1 MTGHSGVS
9 LSGAGGDVD
18 LAHLQRPTASKRE
31 HESYVHKTRSPR
43 WIATQAGVRSF
54 DKPSPSRVSG
64 THGSKGAVPEEE
76 DEQQV
81 RFEGTR
87 TQLRKGRSLFKMD
100 CLKSIPMFKSCSPV
114 FVEVLSEFATNEI
127 FQDGQVI
134 FHEGSHGDK
143 MYVLQ
148 HGQVEVVI
156 SGNVVATLP
165 AGSVFGE
172 MAAMCKNPAAA
183 KRNAT
188 IRAKGLVDC
197 RVISRAA
204 LMHTT
209 SNFPSD
215 AKIIGHESE
224 RRLAELRAKGLLP
237 DQRIS
242 GHSGVSYNSTT
253 FDVGEWRRQSE
264 QLTRAARR
272 QQSISPR
279 MEGTRE
285 VDGGRAGL
293 ERPDEALKRRQSMA
307 MQRKRPQPRELS
319 TPRGTMNWDANVK
332 EPSRPRESMAKP
344 KPSTELSRVSLRAAD
359 MGNFSCDEESDQEA
373 YHEDSEE
380 VDVRDAQASSVVPLP
395 PHSTPLQRA
404 TPEAVVGEASSSR
417 QKAAVVPLPAA
428 PSATPRSTPPGSGG
442 DAADAGRG
450 AERLE
455 RRVEVDYG
463 DFADLDTS
471 GRSPLSARSSAAS
484 GSPLSP
490 HSFASRETTASGE
503 ASDSLLMTS
512 PPDSAAALSSP
523 RRKQSPQSSRRDAG
537 GKPGQSLTSVHGQAA
552 AASGA
557 LRVACGQAFLED
569 TPRKPDDARLSKPT
583 VSYRQRLYV
592 TRRLRC
598 GQLEADGEDPYRAK
612 VAWLRAHCHSRL
624 DSIDS
629 RA

>member
-43 WIATQAGVRSF
+43 WIATQAGVRS
-54 DKPSPSRVSG
+54 SPSRVSG
-64 THGSKGAVPEEE
+64 THGSKGAAPEEE

-242 GHSGVSYNSTT
+242 GHSGVSYNCAT

-307 MQRKRPQPRELS
+307 MQRKRSQPPELS

-359 MGNFSCDEESDQEA
+359 MGNFSCDEESDQA
-373 YHEDSEE
+373 YHEDREE

-395 PHSTPLQRA
+395 PHSMPLQRA
-404 TPEAVVGEASSSR
+404 APEAVAGGASSSR

-450 AERLE
+450 AEQSE

-471 GRSPLSARSSAAS
+471 SRSPLSARSSAAS

-512 PPDSAAALSSP
+512 PPDSAVLSSP

-537 GKPGQSLTSVHGQAA
+537 GKLGQSLTSVHGQAA

-612 VAWLRAHCHSRL
+612 VAWLRAHGLSCHSRQ

>member
-31 HESYVHKTRSPR
+31 HESYVNKARFPR
-43 WIATQAGVRSF
+43 WISTQAGIRSF

-64 THGSKGAVPEEE
+64 THGSKGAVPEED

-127 FQDGQVI
+127 FQDGEVI

-165 AGSVFGE
+165 AGSLFGE

-209 SNFPSD
+209 SKFPSD

-237 DQRIS
+237 DQRMS
-242 GHSGVSYNSTT
+242 GHSGVSYNSAT

-264 QLTRAARR
+264 QSTRAARR

-279 MEGTRE
+279 MESTRE

-293 ERPDEALKRRQSMA
+293 ERPDEDRRLRLDGPDCGQE
-307 MQRKRPQPRELS
+307 RLS
-319 TPRGTMNWDANVK
+319 SGGSPWPFSANARNRR
-332 EPSRPRESMAKP
+332 SFRPREG
-344 KPSTELSRVSLRAAD
+344 L
-359 MGNFSCDEESDQEA
+359 
-373 YHEDSEE
+373 
-380 VDVRDAQASSVVPLP
+380 
-395 PHSTPLQRA
+395 
-404 TPEAVVGEASSSR
+404 
-417 QKAAVVPLPAA
+417 
-428 PSATPRSTPPGSGG
+428 
-442 DAADAGRG
+442 
-450 AERLE
+450 
-455 RRVEVDYG
+455 
-463 DFADLDTS
+463 
-471 GRSPLSARSSAAS
+471 
-484 GSPLSP
+484 
-490 HSFASRETTASGE
+490 
-503 ASDSLLMTS
+503 
-512 PPDSAAALSSP
+512 
-523 RRKQSPQSSRRDAG
+523 
-537 GKPGQSLTSVHGQAA
+537 
-552 AASGA
+552 
-557 LRVACGQAFLED
+557 
-569 TPRKPDDARLSKPT
+569 
-583 VSYRQRLYV
+583 
-592 TRRLRC
+592 
-598 GQLEADGEDPYRAK
+598 
-612 VAWLRAHCHSRL
+612 
-624 DSIDS
+624 
-629 RA
+629 